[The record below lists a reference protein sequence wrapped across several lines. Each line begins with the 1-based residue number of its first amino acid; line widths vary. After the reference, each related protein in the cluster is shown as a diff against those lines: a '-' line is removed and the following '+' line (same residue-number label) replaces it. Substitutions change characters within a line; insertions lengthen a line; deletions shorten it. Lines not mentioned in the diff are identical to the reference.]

1 MQMVDEDGATLLI
14 HLHDK
19 SVLLLH
25 PQACSRA
32 SRAQE
37 DEDVGSAITSFLM
50 SGAF

>member
-1 MQMVDEDGATLLI
+1 MVDEDGATLLI

-19 SVLLLH
+19 NVLLFH
-25 PQACSRA
+25 PQPRSRA

-37 DEDVGSAITSFLM
+37 DEEVGSAIASFLM